1 MADLDLIKIS
11 PNDILDLL
19 KSAYYDQTGETIQ
32 IGSSEFAASAAQSYA
47 WSVLLNHINEATRNR
62 FIDDASGSFLD
73 AIASNYGIESR
84 PNGYHATAQ
93 FRLTLY
99 NNSEVT
105 IPAHALLI
113 QDETGNQFT
122 NAYETD
128 VSPSAPYIVLEAV
141 EAGTKYN
148 GIPVGKLTNIV
159 EGSIYISAITNST
172 MTAGGTDG
180 FADDD
185 EYREWL
191 KTEIQSFSGAGTYKA
206 YEARA
211 KNSDSRVL
219 DVYVLKQN
227 QEGYEKGKVK
237 IFIYTDTNTDLENQ
251 VKSIVQA
258 SCDDPSFRPIGDLVI
273 VDYSALTTKSVSIP
287 IQVTYP
293 ARFGGIADERN
304 SRVLSEYSRELR
316 AKINRPFKFEELC
329 SRLTTKDAD
338 GVYAI
343 DAKPLNILSTSYPD
357 AIYPNAGGRLNIRGV
372 AFSNVFSSAR

>member
-1 MADLDLIKIS
+1 MAELDLIHIS
-11 PNDILDLL
+11 PSDILDLL
-19 KSAYYDQTGETIQ
+19 KTAYYDQTNETIQ

-47 WSVLLNHINEATRNR
+47 WSVLLNNINENTRNR
-62 FIDDASGSFLD
+62 FIDTATGSFLD
-73 AIASNYGIESR
+73 AIASNYGINER
-84 PNGYHATAQ
+84 PSGYHATAQ
-93 FRLTLY
+93 CRLTLY
-99 NNSEVT
+99 NSNEVT

-148 GIPVGKLTNIV
+148 GIPVDKLTNIV

-180 FADDD
+180 FSDDD

-211 KNSDSRVL
+211 KNADSRVL
-219 DVYVLKQN
+219 DVYVLRQN
-227 QEGYEKGKVK
+227 DTGYEKGKVK
-237 IFIYTDTNTDLENQ
+237 IYIHTDSNTDLENQ
-251 VKSIVQA
+251 VLEIVQN
-258 SCDDPSFRPIGDLVI
+258 SCSDETFRPIGDLVKAY
-273 VDYSALTTKSVSIP
+273 YSQLTSKDINIP

-293 ARFGGIADERN
+293 ARFAGIADERN
-304 SRVLSEYSRELR
+304 ARVLADYARELR

-329 SRLTTKDAD
+329 SMLTNRDSD

-343 DAKPLNILSTSYPD
+343 DAKPLNILSTTYPD
-357 AIYPNAGGRLNIRGV
+357 AIYPNVGGRLNIRGV